1 MRRKSAI
8 YTHRREDDYHCHL
21 YVGVSPPRGGGG
33 GLSFRNSPMAIP
45 SGSPFRLL
53 TWQGFSSTM
62 WHEGAETTAI
72 ESAGCPVISCTVML
86 GGGDFLGELPIV
98 GGGLFGDNGIS
109 CLPPIVGECC
119 TGEVGMWGGGPGVTC
134 RRGWA
139 WGWGARWFP
148 SSSISGFDDGE
159 CWATC
164 GQKKKAT
171 ISQA

>member
-1 MRRKSAI
+1 MRRNLQFTPIGEK
-8 YTHRREDDYHCHL
+8 TTTTVTCMWE
-21 YVGVSPPRGGGG
+21 SPPLGGGGG

-164 GQKKKAT
+164 GQKKKT
-171 ISQA
+171 RISQA